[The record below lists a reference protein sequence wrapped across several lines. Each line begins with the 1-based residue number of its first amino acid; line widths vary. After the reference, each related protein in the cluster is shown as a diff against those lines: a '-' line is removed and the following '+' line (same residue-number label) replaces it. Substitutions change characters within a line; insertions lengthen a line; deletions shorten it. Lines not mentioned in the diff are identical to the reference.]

1 MFCLAEVE
9 LRQKSYQHDTV
20 CVRLCEYEP
29 LLRET
34 SVCMGVGV
42 KHVFVCAY
50 KYFQYGWYALAAPV
64 GGDNGV
70 VQEPS
75 WCLAA

>member
-1 MFCLAEVE
+1 
-9 LRQKSYQHDTV
+9 
-20 CVRLCEYEP
+20 
-29 LLRET
+29 
-34 SVCMGVGV
+34 MGVGV

-50 KYFQYGWYALAAPV
+50 KYFQYGWYAPAAPV